1 MIRLLTRLVVA
12 LERIAD
18 ELATANA
25 LKIVE
30 NATTKETPEEK
41 RSYIGMRS

>member
-25 LKIVE
+25 LKIVD
-30 NATTKETPEEK
+30 NAKASEPKDEK
-41 RSYIGMRS
+41 RSFIGMPS